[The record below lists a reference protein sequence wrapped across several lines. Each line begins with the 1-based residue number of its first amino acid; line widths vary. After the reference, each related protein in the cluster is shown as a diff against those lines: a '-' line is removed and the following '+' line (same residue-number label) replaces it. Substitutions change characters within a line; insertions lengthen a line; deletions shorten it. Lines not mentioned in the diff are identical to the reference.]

1 MLKIIPPRC
10 RLCIIFL
17 FACTLVVSAQE
28 QYNPNRDAALT
39 IYGRSNDSAKVA
51 RFNIG
56 LIGRTDS
63 VHGVQANFL
72 MSNASEEMK
81 GMQMSGISNLAR
93 GMSGLQVAAFTNI
106 STSALRG
113 VQLAGINN
121 IAMGVRRGIQLSA
134 FSNICA
140 SYMRGLQIGSYSYAD
155 SLNGTQIG
163 LINICRTHPRGVQ
176 VGLINV
182 SRDTIAHKIGLVN
195 VNPNTR
201 IDVLLYGGTSTKV
214 NFALRFRNR
223 STYNIIGAGTH
234 FMGLDEKFSGA
245 LFYRIGQYFQLDRRW
260 SIGGDVGFYHVETFQ
275 HHTTQKPQRLYSL
288 QARLNVD
295 CQLSPSLSAFATVG
309 YGDTHYYYHQHRYR
323 SRMLGELG
331 LAVRFDRR
339 FSVRSFGM
347 STDDVANDEAKDNHS
362 FRLGSRPFRAAVE
375 TAGINLLVHSFDRWV
390 MNEEFAQVNL
400 HTIHHNVKNGFVWD
414 NDQFS
419 TNLFAHPYHGNLYYN
434 SARSNGLSFYLSL
447 PYALC
452 GSFMWETCGE
462 IEPPAI
468 NDLIAT
474 TVGGICI
481 GEITHRISKL
491 ILNDSSR
498 GMRRFL
504 REAAAA
510 IVNPMGAL
518 NRIIDGK
525 AWHVDTH
532 ASQSNNQLKVP
543 VDFSLSLGT
552 RYLAD
557 DGALFRGEGTPYVNL
572 FLEYGDP
579 FCSDCNRPYDFF
591 YAEAIF
597 GMSRNQPLINALHLM
612 GRIWGA
618 PALTGTNFQAE
629 VGIYQHFNYY
639 DSKPVKDGTQLTP
652 YRISEA
658 ASVGPG
664 IIYCMPSVGS
674 LSRLEQRIFLTGIL
688 LGGTKSDYYNVIDR
702 DYNMG
707 SGFSVKTKTHMEF
720 RHFGRFILHADYF
733 RIYTWKGYEQRDLT
747 TVDPLYLNAQGDK
760 GHASLLVVNPM
771 WEFDFRGSLSAV
783 ISASYFLRNTH
794 YAYYPD
800 VEARTFDIRFGLTC
814 HF

>member
-1 MLKIIPPRC
+1 MQTIMSSRYCLFVIC
-10 RLCIIFL
+10 M
-17 FACTLVVSAQE
+17 FACLVSAKGQE
-28 QYNPNRDAALT
+28 QSPRHHNAALT
-39 IYGRSNDSAKVA
+39 LYGRSGDSARVA
-51 RFNIG
+51 RFSIG
-56 LIGRTDS
+56 LMGRTDS

-72 MSNASEEMK
+72 MSSTSEEMK
-81 GMQMSGISNLAR
+81 GVQMSGISSLAKN
-93 GMSGLQVAAFTNI
+93 MNGLQMSTFTNI
-106 STSALRG
+106 STSALQG
-113 VQLAGINN
+113 VQLAGVNN

-134 FSNICA
+134 FSNVCS
-140 SYMRGLQIGSYSYAD
+140 SYMRGLQMGSYNYAD
-155 SLNGTQIG
+155 SLNGTQMG
-163 LINICRTHPRGVQ
+163 LINICRTHPKGVQ
-176 VGLINV
+176 IGLINV
-182 SRDTIAHKIGLVN
+182 SHDTLAHKVGLVN

-201 IDVLLYGGTSTKV
+201 IDVLLYGGTSTKGNV
-214 NFALRFRNR
+214 ALRFRNR
-223 STYNIIGAGTH
+223 STYSIIGAGTH

-245 LFYRIGQYFQLDRRW
+245 LFYRLGQFFQLNKRW
-260 SIGGDVGFYHVETFQ
+260 SVGGDVGFYHVETFQ
-275 HHTTQKPQRLYSL
+275 HNTIQNPQRLYSL

-295 CQLSPSLSAFATVG
+295 YQVSPSVSAFASVG

-331 LAVRFDRR
+331 LAIRYDRR
-339 FSVRSFGM
+339 PLVRTYG
-347 STDDVANDEAKDNHS
+347 ERKDNTADEETNAHQP
-362 FRLGSRPFRAAVE
+362 FRLPSRPFRAAIE

-390 MNEEFAQVNL
+390 MNEEFAQVNM
-400 HTIHHNVKNGFVWD
+400 HTIHRNLKNGFVWD

-419 TNLFAHPYHGNLYYN
+419 TNLFAHPYHGNLYFN
-434 SARSNGLSFYLSL
+434 SARSNGLSFYLSA

-452 GSFMWETCGE
+452 GSLMWETCGE

-481 GEITHRISKL
+481 GEITHRISGL
-491 ILNDSSR
+491 ILNDGSR

-510 IVNPMGAL
+510 IVNPIGAL
-518 NRIIDGK
+518 NRIVDGR
-525 AWHVDTH
+525 AWRVNTH
-532 ASQSNNQLKVP
+532 SPQNDDPHRPP
-543 VDFSLSLGT
+543 VDFSLSVGT

-557 DGALFRGEGTPYVNL
+557 DGALFRGESNPYIN
-572 FLEYGDP
+572 FFMEYGDP
-579 FCSDCNRPYDFF
+579 FSTDRNSPYDFF
-591 YAEAIF
+591 YAEATF
-597 GMSRNQPLINALHLM
+597 GMSSNQPLINALHLM

-618 PALTGTNFQAE
+618 PVLTGTNLEAE

-664 IIYCMPSVGS
+664 IIYRMPSVGS
-674 LSRLEQRIFLTGIL
+674 LTKLEQRIFVTGIL

-707 SGFSVKTKTHMEF
+707 SGYSVKTKTHMEF
-720 RHFGRFILHADYF
+720 RHLGRFILHADYF

-760 GHASLLVVNPM
+760 GHATLMVINPM
-771 WEFDFRGSLSAV
+771 WEFDFRGRLSAV
-783 ISASYFLRNTH
+783 LSASYFLRRTH
-794 YAYYPD
+794 YSYYPD
-800 VEARTFDIRFGLTC
+800 VEARTFDIRAGLTF